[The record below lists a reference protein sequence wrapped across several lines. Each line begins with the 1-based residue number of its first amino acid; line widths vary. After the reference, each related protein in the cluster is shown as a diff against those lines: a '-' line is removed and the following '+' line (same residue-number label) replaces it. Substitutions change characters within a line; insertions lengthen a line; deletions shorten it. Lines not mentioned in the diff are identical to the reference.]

1 VSDQAG
7 AERGF
12 TLLEVLVVSVIIV
25 IVSALTI
32 PALQSPISSDPL
44 KQAAL
49 SVAGFTQKAKQAG
62 RSSTRGCRLVITPA
76 ENSIAIQ
83 FPSDDGEAAGLPR
96 SPAGKADLPLLK
108 LPEGVRLQAVNS
120 EQNESRGG
128 EPVSIWVNTRGMIDS
143 FLLQISDGTRT
154 MVLRNQPFLHEIQIS
169 LDKPG
174 TSGA

>member
-1 VSDQAG
+1 MSDQAG
-7 AERGF
+7 SERGF
-12 TLLEVLVVSVIIV
+12 TLLEVLVVSVIV
-25 IVSALTI
+25 LIVSAITI

-49 SVAGFTQKAKQAG
+49 SVAGFTRKAKQAG
-62 RSSTRGCRLVITPA
+62 RSSAWGCRLIISPA

-83 FPSDDGEAAGLPR
+83 FPSDDGEAAGLHG
-96 SPAGKADLPLLK
+96 SSAGKTDLLLLK
-108 LPEGVRLQAVNS
+108 LPEGVRLQAMNS
-120 EQNESRGG
+120 EQSEPQGG

-143 FLLQISDGTRT
+143 FVLQISDGTRAL
-154 MVLRNQPFLHEIQIS
+154 VLKNHPFLYEIQIS